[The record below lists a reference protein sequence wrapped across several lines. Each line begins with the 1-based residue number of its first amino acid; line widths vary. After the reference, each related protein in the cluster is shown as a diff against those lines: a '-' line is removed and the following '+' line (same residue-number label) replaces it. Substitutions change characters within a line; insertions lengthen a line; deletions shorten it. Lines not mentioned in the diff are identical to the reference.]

1 MRFKKLLSILMA
13 STLTLGLAACGNNDN
28 GASSGDTT
36 TGGNDKIT
44 IWAWDESFNIVAANQ
59 AKEIYSKDNPD
70 VEVEVVTMS
79 QDDIVAKLNTSL
91 SSGSYEG
98 LPNVVLIEDYKIQ
111 GYLQAY
117 QDEFADLSSVAKA
130 SDFADYKTGV
140 NVVDGKL
147 YGIPFDSGVAAT
159 FYRVDLIEQAGY
171 TKEDMQDLT
180 WEKYIEIGKAVKEK
194 TGVAMCTLDPSDI
207 GQIRMMLQSSG
218 AWYTG
223 KNGEVTIAD
232 NQALKDAIKVY
243 KDLTE
248 AGITKQVAEWDQF
261 VGAFNNGE
269 VASVVTGCWIAP
281 SIKKAEDQS
290 GKWAIASFPRMESNS
305 SSVNASSIGG
315 AGWYV
320 LKNVGNTEA
329 AVDFVGK
336 TFASNTDLMNK
347 LVESINL
354 VSTLNEAAGA
364 SNYNKGDEYFG
375 GQEVFKDLA
384 EWTSEVPSVNYGLHT
399 YAIEDIMTEA
409 LQAIL
414 QGADVD
420 ETLKNFQG
428 QIEAAVAQ

>member
-13 STLTLGLAACGNNDN
+13 STLTLGLAACGNKDN

-232 NQALKDAIKVY
+232 NQALKDAIKIY

-320 LKNVGNTEA
+320 LKNVVNTEA

>member
-13 STLTLGLAACGNNDN
+13 STLTLGLVACGNKDN

-44 IWAWDESFNIVAANQ
+44 VWAWDESFNIVAANQ
-59 AKEIYSKDNPD
+59 AKEIYLKDNPD

-117 QDEFADLSSVAKA
+117 QDEFADLSSVAKV

-140 NVVDGKL
+140 NVIDSKL

-223 KNGEVTIAD
+223 KDGEVTIAD

-420 ETLKNFQG
+420 ETLKSFQG